1 MRQHDFGLVIVHEPL
16 TPSADLVFVHG
27 LNGHRSLTWTNK
39 SNEFWLPWLG
49 NRLPDV
55 RVWTYGYNARAVF
68 GSQDDPGIYATGFLS
83 EILKRCFVHTP
94 YCLHSQ

>member
-1 MRQHDFGLVIVHEPL
+1 MSQHDFGLVIVHEPS

-39 SNEFWLPWLG
+39 SKEFWLPWLG
-49 NRLPDV
+49 NHLPHV

-68 GSQDDPGIYATGFLS
+68 GSQDDLGVDAAKLLS
-83 EILKRCFVHTP
+83 EVSNRGFVRTP
-94 YCLHSQ
+94 YCL